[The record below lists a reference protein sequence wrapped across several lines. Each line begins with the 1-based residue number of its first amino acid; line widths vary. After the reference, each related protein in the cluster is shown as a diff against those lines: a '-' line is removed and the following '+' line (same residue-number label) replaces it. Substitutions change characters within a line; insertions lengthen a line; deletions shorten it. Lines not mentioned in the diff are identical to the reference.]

1 MRTREAV
8 ATVVAVGGAMR
19 PGRAVGPVDVVADP
33 GQQCLDLLGV
43 VGRLSLQQKTSV
55 ARPDAVRRLSQA
67 QHHVADGGRLGQE
80 RVVTGVELHDA
91 ACPTSELALPFGGSA
106 PVLGADEVRR
116 SHVLPDG

>member
-1 MRTREAV
+1 VPGAHLDM
-8 ATVVAVGGAMR
+8 TVGEVR
-19 PGRAVGPVDVVADP
+19 VADGGP
-33 GQQCLDLLGV
+33 ASHAPPAHAS
-43 VGRLSLQQKTSV
+43 VGLQQEISV
-55 ARPDAVRRLSQA
+55 APRWRPPPSQT
-67 QHHVADGGRLGQE
+67 QHQVADGGRLGQE